1 MVGICQCHI
10 PTPIHYDIFPPG
22 GNMTGGNL
30 LGNQNDHNDDDDDY
44 DKYDE
49 NYDGS
54 PSYLSRAAQ
63 MIFILTFPAA
73 REDYRLL

>member
-1 MVGICQCHI
+1 MSWNIITVNGDD
-10 PTPIHYDIFPPG
+10 YD
-22 GNMTGGNL
+22 NE
-30 LGNQNDHNDDDDDY
+30 NDHNDDDDDY

-54 PSYLSRAAQ
+54 PSYLSCAAQ

-73 REDYRLL
+73 REDYWLL

>member
-1 MVGICQCHI
+1 MSWNIITVNGDD
-10 PTPIHYDIFPPG
+10 YD
-22 GNMTGGNL
+22 NE
-30 LGNQNDHNDDDDDY
+30 NDHNDDDDDY

-73 REDYRLL
+73 REDYWLL

>member
-1 MVGICQCHI
+1 MSWNIITVNGDD
-10 PTPIHYDIFPPG
+10 YD
-22 GNMTGGNL
+22 NENDDH
-30 LGNQNDHNDDDDDY
+30 NDDHNDDDDDY

-73 REDYRLL
+73 REDYWLL

>member
-1 MVGICQCHI
+1 MSWNIITVNVDD
-10 PTPIHYDIFPPG
+10 YD
-22 GNMTGGNL
+22 NE
-30 LGNQNDHNDDDDDY
+30 NDHNNDDDDY

-73 REDYRLL
+73 REDYWLL

>member
-1 MVGICQCHI
+1 MSWNIITINGVD
-10 PTPIHYDIFPPG
+10 YDKE
-22 GNMTGGNL
+22 
-30 LGNQNDHNDDDDDY
+30 NDHNDDDDDY

-73 REDYRLL
+73 RKDYWLL